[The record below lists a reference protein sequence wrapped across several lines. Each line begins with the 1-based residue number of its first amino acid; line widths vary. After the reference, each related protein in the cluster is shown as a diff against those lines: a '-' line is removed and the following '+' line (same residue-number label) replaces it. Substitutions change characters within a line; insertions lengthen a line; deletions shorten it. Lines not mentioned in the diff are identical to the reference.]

1 MGHIKKLCTNRSGGN
16 FRSSSNVNAQKARIE
31 ANERELSED
40 EEQQG
45 VIDDGEG
52 ENVAEEIDEQLED
65 IIEEETKEMEETN
78 EEEECVNGR
87 LTMSKVRYI
96 FLHIT

>member
-1 MGHIKKLCTNRSGGN
+1 MEVT
-16 FRSSSNVNAQKARIE
+16 FRSSSNVNAQKAHIE
-31 ANERELSED
+31 PNERELSED

-65 IIEEETKEMEETN
+65 IIEEETKEMEGTN

>member
-1 MGHIKKLCTNRSGGN
+1 VEVT
-16 FRSSSNVNAQKARIE
+16 FRSSSNVNAQKAHIE
-31 ANERELSED
+31 PNERELSED

-65 IIEEETKEMEETN
+65 IIEEETKEMEGTN